1 MNKFIN
7 IRDGHINVTSY
18 RHTDHQATT
27 LEDLITC
34 AIAGSDDYLT
44 AVQTAVQTMESYL
57 SDSEIQDMI
66 VCEQYTLTAE
76 YRPQLTADLERL
88 YDSLDNHDKG
98 VLQDQLDDMWIMYCI
113 ARYTDKGAI
122 AHEVQWTDSNE
133 G

>member
-7 IRDGHINVTSY
+7 IRDGRINVTSY
-18 RHTDHQATT
+18 RPANCQATT
-27 LEDLITC
+27 LEDLITR

-66 VCEQYTLTAE
+66 VCDQCTLTAE

-113 ARYTDKGAI
+113 ARYTDKGACSG
-122 AHEVQWTDSNE
+122 QQR
-133 G
+133 GL